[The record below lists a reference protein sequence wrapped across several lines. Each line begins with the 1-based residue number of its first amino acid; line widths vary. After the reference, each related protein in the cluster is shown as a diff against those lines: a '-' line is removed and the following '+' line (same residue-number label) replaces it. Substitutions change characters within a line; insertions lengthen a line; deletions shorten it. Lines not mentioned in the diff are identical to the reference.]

1 MANQTANTSTLKM
14 VNTTT
19 TSSQNITQVFAL
31 DDEADDAIW
40 ILTSTFIIFTMQ
52 SGKLLRFF
60 SNWNRKGPRDM
71 MTTITV
77 VYDIFLIYS
86 QQANIT
92 KN

>member
-19 TSSQNITQVFAL
+19 TSSQNITQMFAL

-60 SNWNRKGPRDM
+60 FKLKEFGLTGGAHPTRPP
-71 MTTITV
+71 
-77 VYDIFLIYS
+77 
-86 QQANIT
+86 
-92 KN
+92 

>member
-19 TSSQNITQVFAL
+19 TSSQNITQMFAL

-77 VYDIFLIYS
+77 FYDIFLIYS